1 MILYHG
7 SYTVVDKPDLIHSRD
22 NIDFGKG
29 FYTTPIY
36 EQSVKWSERFKLRGQ
51 NSIISEYEYD
61 DSADNMLNI
70 LCFDSYS
77 EKWLNFILKCRRGQD
92 STDYDLI
99 IGGIVNDMVFNTVE
113 FFFDGLIDKDEAIDR
128 LRYEKPNLQMA
139 FKTEKALLY
148 LHFKGSEII

>member
-77 EKWLNFILKCRRGQD
+77 EKWLDFILKCRRGQD
-92 STDYDLI
+92 STDYDLRR
-99 IGGIVNDMVFNTVE
+99 NC
-113 FFFDGLIDKDEAIDR
+113 K
-128 LRYEKPNLQMA
+128 
-139 FKTEKALLY
+139 
-148 LHFKGSEII
+148 